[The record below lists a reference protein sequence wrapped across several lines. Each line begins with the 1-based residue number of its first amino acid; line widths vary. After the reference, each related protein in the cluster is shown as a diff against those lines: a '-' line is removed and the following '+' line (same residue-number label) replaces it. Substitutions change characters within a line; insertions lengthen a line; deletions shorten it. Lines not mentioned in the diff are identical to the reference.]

1 VTKFRGLA
9 GPKGMPDALAA
20 AWEDALRKVLD
31 SPAYKA
37 EYTKENLIPVLMG
50 REEARRFTAQFVK
63 DTTESLKELC
73 VIK

>member
-1 VTKFRGLA
+1 
-9 GPKGMPDALAA
+9 MPDAVAK
-20 AWEDALRKVLD
+20 AWEDALRQVLE

-37 EYTKENLIPVLMG
+37 EYSKENLIPILMG

-63 DTTESLKELC
+63 ETTDSLKELG